1 MGIYVSRKIF
11 SHLFLIIGPFFRSK
25 NIVNK
30 NLNIFSSKKPNI
42 EKKVIVDEMWKNYGK
57 TFVEYVYLSKLRIN
71 NSHITIVGEENLR
84 TIKENNKPVIFI
96 SGHFANFELMSMEI
110 TKKKIKLATIY
121 RPLNNIFLN
130 FFMEFLMRNL
140 IS

>member
-1 MGIYVSRKIF
+1 
-11 SHLFLIIGPFFRSK
+11 
-25 NIVNK
+25 
-30 NLNIFSSKKPNI
+30 
-42 EKKVIVDEMWKNYGK
+42 MWKNYGK

-110 TKKKIKLATIY
+110 TKKKIKLEQFIDHLTIY
-121 RPLNNIFLN
+121 SKFLWN
-130 FFMEFLMRNL
+130 LRKKYICKYQIKKELMV
-140 IS
+140 